1 MFSLENRKT
10 TEKNRTRKILKA
22 EGIKTEEKKISI
34 KMNFENNKTKKI
46 LLTGTTYVMGKRWRR
61 KNIKSKYQCLVRDI
75 FPDKTDSQ
83 LKTSDKLLR
92 KLRTND

>member
-1 MFSLENRKT
+1 
-10 TEKNRTRKILKA
+10 
-22 EGIKTEEKKISI
+22 
-34 KMNFENNKTKKI
+34 MNFENNKTKKI

-61 KNIKSKYQCLVRDI
+61 KNMKSKYQCLVRDI

-92 KLRTND
+92 KRMIENFTTSELLLFLSVQVLPFFRFCIREQRFLRFYCQ

>member
-1 MFSLENRKT
+1 
-10 TEKNRTRKILKA
+10 
-22 EGIKTEEKKISI
+22 
-34 KMNFENNKTKKI
+34 MNFENNKTKKI

-92 KLRTND
+92 KRMIENFTTSELLLFLSVQVLPFFRFYIREQRFLRFYCQ